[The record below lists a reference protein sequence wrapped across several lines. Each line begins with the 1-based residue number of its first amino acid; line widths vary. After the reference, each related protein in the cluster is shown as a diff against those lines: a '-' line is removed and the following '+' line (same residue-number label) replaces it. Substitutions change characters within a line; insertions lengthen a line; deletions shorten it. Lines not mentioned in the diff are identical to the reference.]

1 MCQGVYT
8 CAFLYTFFHL
18 FGRQICKIE
27 GNRKSSLWNLL
38 IHTFLINGTKRDQLF
53 LKVSW
58 DESQPSPYV
67 PPALENNCLVK
78 ECSWPVDFFC
88 RLWKIGATNLEL
100 KWIVA
105 WYEMKW
111 LGPSFAAPIKIMD
124 QSCNVLW
131 SSFVSCSSLCYTEN
145 RINRGILSQIYNMD
159 LQF

>member
-1 MCQGVYT
+1 M
-8 CAFLYTFFHL
+8 
-18 FGRQICKIE
+18 
-27 GNRKSSLWNLL
+27 
-38 IHTFLINGTKRDQLF
+38 HTFLITGTKKDQLF
-53 LKVSW
+53 SKVSW
-58 DESQPSPYV
+58 DKPQLPPYV
-67 PPALENNCLVK
+67 PQALENNCPVK

-145 RINRGILSQIYNMD
+145 RTDGSSAKFPTWICSFRLLWQYFFFNLAKVSHWVNFFEYFHGPIFFFFS
-159 LQF
+159 